1 MGAVSSVTMY
11 MLFDME
17 GVDEADG
24 ALWEGG
30 VANHSQLAVGPECEV
45 KRGQG

>member
-1 MGAVSSVTMY
+1 MGAVSSVTTY

-24 ALWEGG
+24 AFGG
-30 VANHSQLAVGPECEV
+30 GAASHSQLAVGPECEV
-45 KRGQG
+45 KCGQG